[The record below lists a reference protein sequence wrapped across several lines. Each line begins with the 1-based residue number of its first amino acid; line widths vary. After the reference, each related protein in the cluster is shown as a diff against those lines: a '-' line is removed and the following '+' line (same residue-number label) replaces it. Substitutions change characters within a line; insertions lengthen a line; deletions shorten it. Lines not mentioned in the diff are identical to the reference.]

1 MNLAP
6 TWYASPVLA
15 PGRKITHRHL
25 CDLQQDGKT
34 QSPDGAMLTVGACKC
49 KGKEEKFKDMQI
61 KTEEIKMTLIL
72 WMQFIENLLVGV
84 ENPKESKKK
93 LSEVKREFTKVSACK
108 SIYF

>member
-1 MNLAP
+1 
-6 TWYASPVLA
+6 
-15 PGRKITHRHL
+15 
-25 CDLQQDGKT
+25 
-34 QSPDGAMLTVGACKC
+34 MLTVGACKC

-72 WMQFIENLLVGV
+72 WKQFIENLLVGV